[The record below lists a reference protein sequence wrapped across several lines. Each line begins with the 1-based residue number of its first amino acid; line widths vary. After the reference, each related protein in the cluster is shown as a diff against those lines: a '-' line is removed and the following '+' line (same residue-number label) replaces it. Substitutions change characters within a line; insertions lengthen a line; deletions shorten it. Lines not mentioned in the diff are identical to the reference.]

1 MAWKELKDALL
12 AYVDEKSGEEPTDRD
27 IEILG
32 LLEDYAE
39 PEGISEE
46 EVSAKINEAVLAN
59 DAEWRKKFKDRFY
72 GRDEEPADKGP
83 EEVTEP
89 EVVENE
95 PEEEE
100 LKSVLDYEW

>member
-1 MAWKELKDALL
+1 MTWKELKDSLK
-12 AYVDEKSGEEPTDRD
+12 AYVDEISGDEPTDRD
-27 IEILG
+27 LEILG

-46 EVSAKINEAVLAN
+46 EIAARINDAVAVS

-72 GRDEEPADKGP
+72 GRDEESGEGP

-89 EVVENE
+89 DVVENE

>member
-1 MAWKELKDALL
+1 MTFEELKTELKSYL
-12 AYVDEKSGEEPTDRD
+12 DELSGEEPSDRD

-32 LLEDYAE
+32 MIEDYSE

-46 EVSAKINEAVLAN
+46 EIADRINEAVLAN

-72 GRDEEPADKGP
+72 GRDGADEP

-95 PEEEE
+95 SEEEE
-100 LKSVLDYEW
+100 FKSVLDYEW